1 MSDKKSLF
9 LLDAY
14 ALIYRGYYAFI
25 KNPRINSK
33 GLDTSAILGFMNSLF
48 EIIRS
53 QKPDYIG
60 VAFDKGG
67 SVTRSEMFVEYKSN
81 RDKTPEPII
90 MAIPYIKNILEGMN
104 IPILE
109 QEGFEADDIIGTV
122 AKKAEKKNFQ
132 VFMVTPDKDFSQ
144 LVSENIFLCKP
155 ARMGNGMEIWGTK
168 EVNEKFET
176 ESPEQV
182 IDFLGMMGDSV
193 DNIPGLPG
201 VGEKTAKKFLKE
213 YGSLE
218 NLLSNSH
225 LIPGKLGEKIT
236 NNKELGIIS
245 KELAKIILDVPI
257 TYNLK
262 DFKLTEPDKKKVL
275 EVFDELEFRRIKET
289 FFKIYGA
296 EIQTDNSIDK
306 PVSIQ
311 TDLFDQ
317 SNYSESSHKKSN
329 LSNSSSSYQFIDNIE
344 ELKFFTDKLMRQSSV
359 SFDTETE
366 SLNSLETKLVG
377 ISFSW
382 EIHTGYFISFNNNDD
397 KKNNEFIEL
406 LKPFFES
413 NKIEKVGHNLKFD
426 IKVLFKYGVNVC
438 APIYDTMIAHYIINP
453 DMRHNLDSLSES
465 YLNHSPISIEELIG
479 KKGKSQKNIRDIS
492 IEEITKYSV
501 QDPDLCL
508 QLKAIF
514 DKEIKDNNLSE
525 IFSEI
530 ELPVIEVLSGMEK
543 EGIKIDEKYLK
554 SLEDDFQNEL
564 TLLENKIFNESGEDF
579 NLNSPKQLGEVLF
592 NKLKLV
598 SNPKKTK
605 TGQFSTSEEVLS
617 SLAKDHLIISN
628 ILEWRSLDKL
638 LNTYVKA
645 LPNEIN
651 SNTGR
656 IHTKFNQAVT
666 STGRLSSNNPNLQNI
681 PIRTANGQKIRKAFT
696 PRDKEFILM
705 CADYSQIELRIIAS
719 LSGDVNM
726 IDAFNKDEDIHTS
739 TAARIFNVP
748 HNEVSREQRSNAKT
762 VNFGIIYG
770 VSAFGLSQQTNL
782 NRKESKIL
790 IDNYYENYP
799 TLKEYMSKQIDF
811 ARENGYVETLMGRRR
826 YLTNINS
833 QNGMIRSADER
844 NAINAP
850 IQGSAADIIKIAMK
864 NIFNIFN
871 EKQFKSKMILQV
883 HDELVF
889 DVHQS
894 ELDKIKKV
902 VKNSME
908 NAVSLDIPL
917 KVDIGTGKNWLEAH

>member
-1 MSDKKSLF
+1 MSDKKNLF

-33 GLDTSAILGFMNSLF
+33 GLDTSAILGFMNSLL

-67 SVTRSEMFVEYKSN
+67 SVSRTEMFVEYKSN

-122 AKKAEKKNFQ
+122 AKKAEKKNFK

-182 IDFLGMMGDSV
+182 VDFLGMMGDSV

-257 TYNLK
+257 DYNLK
-262 DFKLTEPDKKKVL
+262 DFKFTEPDKKKVL
-275 EVFDELEFRRIKET
+275 EVFDELEFRRIKEA
-289 FFKIYGA
+289 FFKIYGT
-296 EIQTDNSIDK
+296 EIQTDNSVDK

-311 TDLFDQ
+311 TNLFDQ
-317 SNYSESSHKKSN
+317 SQYTESSNNK
-329 LSNSSSSYQFIDNIE
+329 SNSSSSISSYQFIENLE
-344 ELKFFTDKLMRQSSV
+344 ELKFFIDKLMQQSVV

-382 EIHTGYFISFNNNDD
+382 KKHTGYFVSFNNDD
-397 KKNNEFIEL
+397 KQNNEFMEL

-413 NKIEKVGHNLKFD
+413 NQIEKIGHNLKFD
-426 IKVLFKYGVNVC
+426 IKVLFKYGINVC

-465 YLNHSPISIEELIG
+465 YLNHSPISIEDLIG
-479 KKGKSQKNIRDIS
+479 KRGKDQKNIRDIS
-492 IEEITKYSV
+492 IEKITKYSV
-501 QDPDLCL
+501 EDPDLCL
-508 QLKAIF
+508 QLKEIF
-514 DKEIKDNNLSE
+514 DKEIKNNNLNE

-530 ELPVIEVLSGMEK
+530 ELPIIEVLSFMEK

-564 TLLENKIFNESGEDF
+564 TLLGNKIFKESGEDF
-579 NLNSPKQLGEVLF
+579 NLNSPKQLGDILF

-617 SLAKDHLIISN
+617 ALAKDHQIISN

-638 LNTYVKA
+638 LNTYVRA

-681 PIRTANGQKIRKAFT
+681 PIRTENGQKIRKAFT
-696 PRDKEFILM
+696 PRDKDFILM

-719 LSGDVNM
+719 LSGDANM

-739 TAARIFNVP
+739 TASRIFNVP
-748 HNEVSREQRSNAKT
+748 HNEVSREQRGNAKT

-782 NRKESKIL
+782 NRKEAKIL

-799 TLKEYMSKQIDF
+799 TLREYMSKQIDF

-864 NIFNIFN
+864 NIFNILN

-889 DVHQS
+889 DVHLS

-908 NAVSLDIPL
+908 NAVTLNIPL

>member
-1 MSDKKSLF
+1 
-9 LLDAY
+9 
-14 ALIYRGYYAFI
+14 
-25 KNPRINSK
+25 
-33 GLDTSAILGFMNSLF
+33 
-48 EIIRS
+48 
-53 QKPDYIG
+53 
-60 VAFDKGG
+60 
-67 SVTRSEMFVEYKSN
+67 
-81 RDKTPEPII
+81 
-90 MAIPYIKNILEGMN
+90 
-104 IPILE
+104 
-109 QEGFEADDIIGTV
+109 
-122 AKKAEKKNFQ
+122 
-132 VFMVTPDKDFSQ
+132 
-144 LVSENIFLCKP
+144 
-155 ARMGNGMEIWGTK
+155 
-168 EVNEKFET
+168 
-176 ESPEQV
+176 
-182 IDFLGMMGDSV
+182 MMGDSV

-262 DFKLTEPDKKKVL
+262 DFKLTDPDKEKVV

-289 FFKIYGA
+289 FFKIYGT
-296 EIQTDNSIDK
+296 EIQTYNSIDK
-306 PVSIQ
+306 PTAIQ
-311 TDLFDQ
+311 TDLFNQ
-317 SNYSESSHKKSN
+317 SEYSQSPDKKLN
-329 LSNSSSSYQFIDNIE
+329 FINSDSSYQFIDNIE
-344 ELKFFTDKLMRQSSV
+344 ELKFFSEKLMKQSLV

-382 EIHTGYFISFNNNDD
+382 QKNNGYFISFNNDD
-397 KKNNEFIEL
+397 KKNSQFIEL

-413 NKIEKVGHNLKFD
+413 SKIEKVGHNLKFD
-426 IKVLFKYGVNVC
+426 IKVLFKYGINVS

-465 YLNHSPISIEELIG
+465 YLNHSPISIEDLIG
-479 KKGKSQKNIRDIS
+479 KKGKNQKNIRDIS
-492 IEEITKYSV
+492 IQEITKYSV
-501 QDPDLCL
+501 QDPDMCL
-508 QLKAIF
+508 QLKGIF
-514 DKEIKDNNLSE
+514 DKEIKDNNLSK

-530 ELPVIEVLSGMEK
+530 ELPIIEVLSGMEK

-554 SLEDDFQNEL
+554 SLEKDFKNEL
-564 TLLENKIFNESGEDF
+564 IALENKIFKESGEDF
-579 NLNSPKQLGEVLF
+579 NLNSPKQLGEILF

-617 SLAKDHLIISN
+617 ALAKDHQIISN

-651 SNTGR
+651 SDTGR

-681 PIRTANGQKIRKAFT
+681 PIRTENGQKIRKAFT
-696 PRDKEFILM
+696 PRNKDFILM

-726 IDAFNKDEDIHTS
+726 IDAFNQDEDIHTS

-748 HNEVSREQRSNAKT
+748 HNKVSREQRSNAKT

-844 NAINAP
+844 NAVNAP

-889 DVHQS
+889 DVHLS

-908 NAVSLDIPL
+908 SAVTLDIPL

>member
-33 GLDTSAILGFMNSLF
+33 GLDTSAILGFTNSLF

-122 AKKAEKKNFQ
+122 AKKAEKKNFK

-168 EVNEKFET
+168 EVNEKFEVN
-176 ESPEQV
+176 SPEQV

-257 TYNLK
+257 DYNLK
-262 DFKLTEPDKKKVL
+262 DFKLTEPDKGKVI
-275 EVFDELEFRRIKET
+275 EVFNELEFRRIKET
-289 FFKIYGA
+289 FFKIYGT
-296 EIQTDNSIDK
+296 EVQTDNSVNQPI
-306 PVSIQ
+306 SIQ

-317 SNYSESSHKKSN
+317 TQYTGVTDKKTN
-329 LSNSSSSYQFIDNIE
+329 SNSSRSSYQFIENIE
-344 ELKFFTDKLMRQSSV
+344 ELKFFVEKLMNQEVV

-366 SLNSLETKLVG
+366 TLNSLETKLIG

-382 EIHTGYFISFNNNDD
+382 KKHTGYFISFNNDK

-426 IKVLFKYGVNVC
+426 IKVLFKYGISVC

-453 DMRHNLDSLSES
+453 DMRHNLDSLAES
-465 YLNHSPISIEELIG
+465 YLNYSPISEEDLIG
-479 KKGKSQKNIRDIS
+479 KKGKNQKSIRDIS

-508 QLKAIF
+508 QLKEIF

-530 ELPVIEVLSGMEK
+530 ELPIIEVLSFMEK

-564 TLLENKIFNESGEDF
+564 NILENKIFKESGEDF
-579 NLNSPKQLGEVLF
+579 NLNSPKQLGEILF
-592 NKLKLV
+592 NKLKLI

-617 SLAKDHLIISN
+617 ALSKDHKIISN

-651 SNTGR
+651 SSTGR

-681 PIRTANGQKIRKAFT
+681 PIRTENGQKIRKAFT
-696 PRDKEFILM
+696 PRDKDFILM
-705 CADYSQIELRIIAS
+705 CADYSQIELRVIAS
-719 LSGDVNM
+719 LSGDINM

-739 TAARIFNVP
+739 TASRIFNV
-748 HNEVSREQRSNAKT
+748 NKDKVSREQRSNAKT

-770 VSAFGLSQQTNL
+770 VSAFGLSQQTDL

-844 NAINAP
+844 NAVNAP

-864 NIFNIFN
+864 NIFNILN

-889 DVHQS
+889 DVYKS
-894 ELDKIKKV
+894 ELDEVQELIK
-902 VKNSME
+902 SEME
-908 NAVSLDIPL
+908 NAFKLDVPL
-917 KVDIGTGKNWLEAH
+917 DVEVGLGDNWLDAH

>member
-1 MSDKKSLF
+1 M
-9 LLDAY
+9 
-14 ALIYRGYYAFI
+14 
-25 KNPRINSK
+25 
-33 GLDTSAILGFMNSLF
+33 
-48 EIIRS
+48 
-53 QKPDYIG
+53 
-60 VAFDKGG
+60 
-67 SVTRSEMFVEYKSN
+67 
-81 RDKTPEPII
+81 
-90 MAIPYIKNILEGMN
+90 
-104 IPILE
+104 
-109 QEGFEADDIIGTV
+109 
-122 AKKAEKKNFQ
+122 
-132 VFMVTPDKDFSQ
+132 
-144 LVSENIFLCKP
+144 
-155 ARMGNGMEIWGTK
+155 
-168 EVNEKFET
+168 
-176 ESPEQV
+176 
-182 IDFLGMMGDSV
+182 
-193 DNIPGLPG
+193 
-201 VGEKTAKKFLKE
+201 
-213 YGSLE
+213 
-218 NLLSNSH
+218 SNSH

-257 TYNLK
+257 DYNLK
-262 DFKLTEPDKKKVL
+262 DFKLTEPNKGKVI
-275 EVFDELEFRRIKET
+275 EVFNELEFRRIKET
-289 FFKIYGA
+289 FFKIYGT
-296 EIQTDNSIDK
+296 EVQTDNSVNQPI
-306 PVSIQ
+306 SIQ

-317 SNYSESSHKKSN
+317 SQYTGVTDKKTN
-329 LSNSSSSYQFIDNIE
+329 SNSSRSSYQFIENIE
-344 ELKFFTDKLMRQSSV
+344 ELKFFVEKLMNQEVV

-366 SLNSLETKLVG
+366 TLNSLETKLIG

-382 EIHTGYFISFNNNDD
+382 EKHTGYFISFNNDK

-426 IKVLFKYGVNVC
+426 IKVLFKYGISVC

-453 DMRHNLDSLSES
+453 DMRHNLDSLAES
-465 YLNHSPISIEELIG
+465 YLNYSPISEEDLIG
-479 KKGKSQKNIRDIS
+479 KKGKNQKSIRDIS

-508 QLKAIF
+508 QLKEIF

-530 ELPVIEVLSGMEK
+530 ELPIIEVLSFMEK

-564 TLLENKIFNESGEDF
+564 NILENKIFKESGEDF
-579 NLNSPKQLGEVLF
+579 NLNSPKQLGEILF

-617 SLAKDHLIISN
+617 ALSKDHKIISN

-651 SNTGR
+651 SSTGR

-681 PIRTANGQKIRKAFT
+681 PIRTENGQKIRKAFT
-696 PRDKEFILM
+696 PRDKDFILM
-705 CADYSQIELRIIAS
+705 CADYSQIELRVIAS
-719 LSGDVNM
+719 LSGDINM

-739 TAARIFNVP
+739 TASRIFNI
-748 HNEVSREQRSNAKT
+748 HKDKVSREQRSNAKT

-770 VSAFGLSQQTNL
+770 VSAFGLSQQTDL

-844 NAINAP
+844 NAVNAP

-864 NIFNIFN
+864 NIFNILN

-889 DVHQS
+889 DVHLS
-894 ELDKIKKV
+894 ELDKIKKM
-902 VKNSME
+902 VKNSP
-908 NAVSLDIPL
+908 SLAYFTWKIYMQIAKTDL
-917 KVDIGTGKNWLEAH
+917 

>member
-1 MSDKKSLF
+1 
-9 LLDAY
+9 
-14 ALIYRGYYAFI
+14 
-25 KNPRINSK
+25 
-33 GLDTSAILGFMNSLF
+33 
-48 EIIRS
+48 
-53 QKPDYIG
+53 
-60 VAFDKGG
+60 
-67 SVTRSEMFVEYKSN
+67 
-81 RDKTPEPII
+81 
-90 MAIPYIKNILEGMN
+90 MN

-122 AKKAEKKNFQ
+122 AKKAEKKNFK

-168 EVNEKFET
+168 EVNEKFEVN
-176 ESPEQV
+176 SPEQV

-257 TYNLK
+257 DYNLK
-262 DFKLTEPDKKKVL
+262 DFKLTEPDKGKVI
-275 EVFDELEFRRIKET
+275 EVFNELEFRRIKET
-289 FFKIYGA
+289 FFKIYGTEVQA
-296 EIQTDNSIDK
+296 DNSVNQPI
-306 PVSIQ
+306 SIQ

-317 SNYSESSHKKSN
+317 SQYTGVTDKKTN
-329 LSNSSSSYQFIDNIE
+329 SNSSRSSYQFIENIE
-344 ELKFFTDKLMRQSSV
+344 ELKFFVEKLMNQEVV

-366 SLNSLETKLVG
+366 TLNSLETKLIG

-382 EIHTGYFISFNNNDD
+382 EKHTGYFISFNNDK

-406 LKPFFES
+406 LKPFFEN

-426 IKVLFKYGVNVC
+426 IKVLFKYGISVC

-453 DMRHNLDSLSES
+453 DMRHNLDSLAES
-465 YLNHSPISIEELIG
+465 YLNHSPISEEDLIG
-479 KKGKSQKNIRDIS
+479 KKGKNQKSIRDIS

-508 QLKAIF
+508 QLKEIF
-514 DKEIKDNNLSE
+514 DKEIKDNNLLE
-525 IFSEI
+525 IFSEV
-530 ELPVIEVLSGMEK
+530 ELPIIEVLSFMEK

-564 TLLENKIFNESGEDF
+564 NILENKIFQESGENF

-592 NKLKLV
+592 NKLNLV

-617 SLAKDHLIISN
+617 ALSKDHKIISN

-638 LNTYVKA
+638 LNTYVRA

-651 SNTGR
+651 SSTGR

-681 PIRTANGQKIRKAFT
+681 PIRTENGQKIRKAFT
-696 PRDKEFILM
+696 PRDKDFILM
-705 CADYSQIELRIIAS
+705 CADYSQIELRVIAS
-719 LSGDVNM
+719 LSGDINM

-739 TAARIFNVP
+739 TASRIFNV
-748 HNEVSREQRSNAKT
+748 HKDKVSREQRSNAKT

-770 VSAFGLSQQTNL
+770 VSAFGLSQQTDL

-790 IDNYYENYP
+790 IDNYYESYP

-844 NAINAP
+844 NAVNAP

-864 NIFNIFN
+864 NIFNILS

-889 DVHQS
+889 DVHLS

-908 NAVSLDIPL
+908 NAVTLDIPL